1 MNPRRPKRVIR
12 IEVSV
17 QKGEVVCVQDKAFDV
32 VLLAEDEQR
41 GFGKERA
48 QGVKQA
54 KDNAEK
60 RKNGIAANGGEY
72 LYVRDQGSHAH
83 EPHATIH
90 LFSGPADEIEWFSND
105 NTIDF
110 TVHIQRNPELI
121 LLSGLTA
128 ASTPVPLD
136 RDSGIDNLF
145 QKDFPL
151 KSSKGAAVNSGRMKD
166 NPAVFEQRYY
176 KYSVEVEGSVPF
188 DPDVEGHFGD

>member
-17 QKGEVVCVQDKAFDV
+17 QKGEVVCVQDNAFDV

-48 QGVKQA
+48 DRNKQA

-60 RKNGIAANGGEY
+60 RRNGIAANGGEY
-72 LYVRDQGSHAH
+72 LYVKDQGGHAH

-105 NTIDF
+105 HTIDF
-110 TVHIQRNPELI
+110 IVHIQRNPELI
-121 LLSGLTA
+121 LLSAPTA
-128 ASTPVPLD
+128 ASTPVPLN
-136 RDSGIDNLF
+136 RDSGIDNPF
-145 QKDFPL
+145 QETFPL
-151 KSSKGAAVNSGRMKD
+151 TSSRGAAVKSGHLRD
-166 NPAVFEQRYY
+166 DPAVFEQCYY
-176 KYSVEVEGSVPF
+176 KYSVEVEGNVPF